1 MQGYATRAVLFIS
14 IKHIILFLFHLRQHT
29 QASAQPPT
37 AFGLGHHGDPI
48 QVQLKNKL
56 DRIGLSYLFCA
67 AWWLCSDDSLL
78 WGQRLVCSGCAKC
91 SVISTLDRRRAC
103 SSLVDEIFM
112 GFRNTSALASEI
124 MVKILRGGAA
134 QPWKSW
140 LLLHKGSLWCLAC
153 LRHRLTSQTLD
164 VMFHV
169 KLELFSLR
177 TEFWIL
183 IFLHL
188 SLQWMSEYPL
198 PSTPRWVRLW
208 GMSSQDI
215 CSAPWHVVVERA
227 NTKTPLAGATKNK
240 PSKDC
245 TPPGKLSSCSLLKL
259 CALFEVKMSNI

>member
-56 DRIGLSYLFCA
+56 DCIGLSYLFCA

-112 GFRNTSALASEI
+112 GFRKTRRHSLQRSWW
-124 MVKILRGGAA
+124 RSWGGGAA

-140 LLLHKGSLWCLAC
+140 LLLHKGSLWHLAC
-153 LRHRLTSQTLD
+153 PRHRLTSQTLD

-169 KLELFSLR
+169 
-177 TEFWIL
+177 
-183 IFLHL
+183 
-188 SLQWMSEYPL
+188 
-198 PSTPRWVRLW
+198 
-208 GMSSQDI
+208 
-215 CSAPWHVVVERA
+215 
-227 NTKTPLAGATKNK
+227 
-240 PSKDC
+240 
-245 TPPGKLSSCSLLKL
+245 
-259 CALFEVKMSNI
+259 